1 MSASLS
7 RIIRLLSCAVLL
19 IVMIAVSVMQ
29 AQAATTYNAETGV
42 LSISA
47 IEINHGGTP
56 YSVTL

>member
-1 MSASLS
+1 MSTS
-7 RIIRLLSCAVLL
+7 RIFRRQFGAALLSFILT
-19 IVMIAVSVMQ
+19 VSVMQ